1 MRYSDK
7 DLVEAVYK
15 GNQVIE
21 MALFDYCKNYFDSH
35 YKAVFFV
42 GDEYKKEI
50 FQESIIKLV
59 SLIERRK
66 IYVEKGVIKGH
77 DGRVFSGKLTTYFMG
92 IAKMKYME
100 WVRKEKRQAFIDK
113 RSELEGGMNE
123 LEQYQAQFYGGN
135 ETMLEIIEDLI
146 SKMPKRCYEIL
157 TSYYYKKM
165 SLDDIK
171 QVMPSFESKN
181 ALKTAKFKC
190 METLR
195 NSAKSIYRRY
205 LNS

>member
-42 GDEYKKEI
+42 EDEYKKEI

-66 IYVEKGVIKGH
+66 IYVEKGVLRGH
-77 DGRVFSGKLTTYFMG
+77 DGRVFSGKLTTFFMG

-113 RSELEGGMNE
+113 RSELEEGMND
-123 LEQYQAQFYGGN
+123 LEQYQAQLYGGN
-135 ETMLEIIEDLI
+135 ETMLEIIEDLYRANDI
-146 SKMPKRCYEIL
+146 YVAGGDRYAARR
-157 TSYYYKKM
+157 
-165 SLDDIK
+165 LDYQHKAMTDIRLLAYMA
-171 QVMPSFESKN
+171 QLAMEYVSPSSTT
-181 ALKTAKFKC
+181 KT
-190 METLR
+190 MR
-195 NSAKSIYRRY
+195 DSAFTG
-205 LNS
+205 NT